1 MPVLLDIARAP
12 TLEALLS
19 AAKTQ
24 GMDWRISAVPDA
36 GLSRSRA
43 WGPCP
48 RRAARKSF
56 PGEPALP
63 ESAGRHQGGG
73 GHRLP
78 DVAQALESG
87 EQGRPPLRWSSASIP
102 TCCMPAW
109 PSGSTRRVVPRY
121 RAARILPRWWRLTP
135 SSKRAP
141 ASARSASWNRARASD
156 AAPCWAGLRDRRRFL
171 GGAGQPAARARDPV
185 RRRQGRRRAILH
197 SGVVLGADGFGFA
210 PDPSLGQG
218 AWGKI
223 PSWAAWPSATTSR
236 SAPTPRSIAARSKT
250 PSWPTASS
258 WTTRSWWVTTAASAR
273 TQRWPRAWGGRF
285 DHHRRALHHRWRR
298 DAVGAPDAGRRCAY
312 FGWHR
317 GDVQYPEAG
326 PVYRGL
332 PYAEHGEWQ
341 RNAAV
346 IQQLAQL
353 RRRARSLERVRRGS
367 AARRTPQDHFISQ
380 EFTEKWNSTSRG
392 SWSVCR
398 IVTRCC

>member
-36 GLSRSRA
+36 GLSRSGR
-43 WGPCP
+43 GDLVLGGRPGNQ
-48 RRAARKSF
+48 F

-87 EQGRPPLRWSSASIP
+87 EQGRPPFALVVCKHPYLLYA
-102 TCCMPAW
+102 
-109 PSGSTRRVVPRY
+109 RVAQWFD
-121 RAARILPRWWRLTP
+121 AARRPALPGGTHP
-135 SSKRAP
+135 SAVVAADAVIEEAP

-156 AAPCWAGLRDRRRFL
+156 AAPCWARLRDRRRFL

-185 RRRQGRRRAILH
+185 RRRQVGARAILH

-210 PDPSLGQG
+210 PDPRWGRAPG
-218 AWGKI
+218 ARS

-326 PVYRGL
+326 PVYRVF

-353 RRRARSLERVRRGS
+353 RRRVPRSKE
-367 AARRTPQDHFISQ
+367 
-380 EFTEKWNSTSRG
+380 
-392 SWSVCR
+392 
-398 IVTRCC
+398 